1 MSSDLTTESVR
12 LALHVAQTRAEV
24 SGNNISTAGTANAK
38 TVRVDSGFASKLLSS
53 AITENDNTDLASS
66 IRKLSDEQDSVSL
79 RTEEAPV
86 NLDEQVAEL
95 SSANLEYTALVDV
108 LNRRFG
114 LMRLAIS
121 GRNQ

>member
-1 MSSDLTTESVR
+1 MGSDLTTESVR
-12 LALHVAQTRAEV
+12 LAMNVAQSRAEV
-24 SGNNISTAGTANAK
+24 SGNNISAAGIPNAK
-38 TVRVDSGFASKLLSS
+38 TVMVDSAFASRLLSS
-53 AITENDNTDLASS
+53 AVMNDGNTDLAAS
-66 IRKLSDEQDSVSL
+66 IRKLSDENDSVSL
-79 RTEEAPV
+79 KTDESPV

>member
-1 MSSDLTTESVR
+1 MGSDLTTESVR
-12 LALHVAQTRAEV
+12 LAMHVAQSRAEV
-24 SGNNISTAGTANAK
+24 SGNNISAAGTPNARA
-38 TVRVDSGFASKLLSS
+38 VRVDSAFASRLLSS
-53 AITENDNTDLASS
+53 AVTGDDNADLAAS
-66 IRKLSDEQDSVSL
+66 IRKLSDEHGSVSL
-79 RTEEAPV
+79 RTDESPV